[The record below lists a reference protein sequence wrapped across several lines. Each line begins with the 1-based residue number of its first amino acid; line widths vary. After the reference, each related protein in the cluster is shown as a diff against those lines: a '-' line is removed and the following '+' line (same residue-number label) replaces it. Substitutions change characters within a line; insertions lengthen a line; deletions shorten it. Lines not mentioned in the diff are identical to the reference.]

1 MMRRVRNERGFTLL
15 EGLLASAIL
24 STSLLG
30 LAAYQGMA
38 LNQNVDANELTL
50 TNNLATDI
58 AERIQFN
65 RRNVSSYSNL
75 SVSPTVNNCPAQAN
89 VAPPNNTMTTRGD
102 CLQWQALLTASGL
115 KGVLGTITLSP
126 IPPAVD
132 PNNLNQTTI
141 TVQITWT
148 GRRWGTLNTLNRVT
162 VIAPE

>member
-1 MMRRVRNERGFTLL
+1 MMERMRNERGFTLL
-15 EGLLASAIL
+15 EGLVASAIL

-30 LAAYQGMA
+30 LAAYQGVA
-38 LNQNVDANELTL
+38 LNQNVDANELNL

-65 RRNVSSYSNL
+65 RLNVSSYSGL

-115 KGVLGTITLSP
+115 NGVLGTITLSP

-132 PNNLNQTTI
+132 PNNLNQTTV